1 MRATAAILRCSINK
15 RKKTLKPFMAHIS
28 SKGTHSRYLEQRTQC
43 ISSFFFFFFFIFSAS
58 RLGKLTLFSYHKPLE
73 TLHFENVFLNTQA
86 KKEISQLLSF
96 KGRRKAVASPVCT
109 P

>member
-1 MRATAAILRCSINK
+1 
-15 RKKTLKPFMAHIS
+15 MALIS
-28 SKGTHSRYLEQRTQC
+28 NKGTHSRYLEQRTQC

-96 KGRRKAVASPVCT
+96 KGRRKAAASPFAHLENKSPCYEPRWVNRG
-109 P
+109 